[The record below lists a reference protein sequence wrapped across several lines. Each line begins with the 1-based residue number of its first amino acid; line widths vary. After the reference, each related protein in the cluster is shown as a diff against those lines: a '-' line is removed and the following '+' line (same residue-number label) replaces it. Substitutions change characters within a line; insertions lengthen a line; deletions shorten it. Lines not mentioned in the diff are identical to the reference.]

1 MRDIGGNKMG
11 ENVTE
16 TKLRVANPAALG
28 LMGLGVV
35 TLVACSQ
42 KLGLTEGYEGLLPW
56 VFFLGAFAQII
67 ASGIEFKR
75 DNVFCATA
83 FGAYGLF
90 WFAIGMTWYNGTP
103 NIEQMGFAILG
114 YLIFNTYMMYGAAA
128 LNKGLFAVFLFIE
141 LLLATLLLNI
151 YFDITPVFAGL
162 SELGVALSSFYVSA
176 AVLLESVAGFE
187 VLPLGKPLL
196 TLKKIEL

>member
-28 LMGLGVV
+28 LMGLAVV
-35 TLVACSQ
+35 TFVACSQ

-56 VFFLGAFAQII
+56 AFFLGGFAQII

-75 DNVFCATA
+75 ENTFCATA

-90 WFAIGMTWYNGTP
+90 WFAIGMTWYNGSP
-103 NIEQMGFAILG
+103 NIEQLGFAILG
-114 YLIFNTYMMYGAAA
+114 YLIFNTYMLYGAAA

-141 LLLATLLLNI
+141 LLFFTLLLNFQKRFI
-151 YFDITPVFAGL
+151 RHKIGNTCL
-162 SELGVALSSFYVSA
+162 NKT
-176 AVLLESVAGFE
+176 VAGRYKEQGGKGF
-187 VLPLGKPLL
+187 VANLGASF
-196 TLKKIEL
+196 